1 MGQEKISTR
10 NKKYKHLSEGDRH
23 KIEAFLR
30 VGLKCRQIAEELGKN
45 PSTIS
50 REIKKGIVKQK
61 DTNWAERSVY
71 MADHGQR
78 AYDEKQSNKG
88 RPLVIE
94 TDKELIAHIERKI
107 KEDRYSPA
115 AVMGEIIQKGLMFK
129 TKPCV
134 KTVYNYIHAGVFHR
148 VGETDLVNGGKQ
160 KQKYRKVAKTRRKVA
175 LKSIEDRP
183 LVANER
189 MEYGHWEIDI
199 IKSIISSRACLLTLT
214 ERLTRQEII
223 IKLDSCTAEEVD
235 RGLTF
240 LEMKMGRFFS
250 EVFTTITADNGSE
263 FLNWEM
269 LEESKLK
276 PGTKRT
282 TMYFAHP
289 YSAYERGSNEN
300 GNRIIRRF
308 IPKGTDIGKI
318 AVETVRKIQNWMN
331 NYPRGIFNY
340 QTANDMIAQKV
351 TRKTWE
357 LLAALQ

>member
-10 NKKYKHLSEGDRH
+10 KWKYKHLSEGDRH
-23 KIEAFLR
+23 KIEAYLR
-30 VGLKCRQIAEELGKN
+30 VGLKCRQIAEKLGKS

-50 REIKKGIVKQK
+50 REIKKGVVKQK
-61 DTNWAERSVY
+61 DTNWAEKSVY
-71 MADHGQR
+71 MSDHGQR

-88 RPLVIE
+88 RPLLIE
-94 TDKELIAHIERKI
+94 IDKELIAHIEKKI

-134 KTVYNYIHAGVFHR
+134 KTVYNYIHAGVLCR
-148 VGETDLVNGGKQ
+148 IGETDLLYGGRRK
-160 KQKYRKVAKTRRKVA
+160 KKYRKVGKTRRKVA

-183 LVANER
+183 QEADER
-189 MEYGHWEIDI
+189 TEYGHWEIDLV
-199 IKSIISSRACLLTLT
+199 KSIINARACLFTLT

-223 IKLDSCTAEEVD
+223 LKLDSCTAEEVD
-235 RGLTF
+235 RALTF
-240 LEMKMGRFFS
+240 LEMKLGKYFS
-250 EVFTTITADNGSE
+250 RIFKTITADNGSE

-282 TMYFAHP
+282 TMYYAHP
-289 YSAYERGSNEN
+289 YSSYERGTNEN
-300 GNRIIRRF
+300 SNRIIRRF
-308 IPKGTDIGKI
+308 IPKGTDIGKVT
-318 AVETVRKIQNWMN
+318 VETIRKIQNWMN

-340 QTANDMIAQKV
+340 QTANDMITQKV

-357 LLAALQ
+357 LLTVLH